1 MKDGQRSFIEHI
13 ETLFDAGAI
22 GEPTDRQLLERFT
35 GRDRKAAELAFT
47 TLVKRHGPM
56 VFRACRAILHD
67 PHASEDAFQ
76 ATFLVLSRKATGLW
90 VRGSLGPW
98 LMEVACRVASAARA
112 EAMRRRVHE
121 RKAAELSA
129 PAADDA
135 SWDDRD
141 AILHEE
147 LGRLPEKYRTAVVL
161 CDLEGLTQE
170 QAARQLGWPAGTVRS
185 RLSRGRDQLRGR
197 LSRRG
202 LAPPAVLAGS
212 SPLVEWKLVSPLV
225 ETTVQ
230 AALRLASGQAA
241 TGSSASAIAL
251 TEGVLKM
258 MFWTRLRTYAAI
270 VLAGTLLS
278 GAGLV
283 GYRAIGRVQSPAA
296 AAGQQSEGRSGPAG
310 KPAPPTAT
318 GTASS
323 ELDAIGKARVE
334 VARKLRD
341 TAERLWRSGEKSLV
355 DYLTAMKRYDEVVA
369 DVGVKTEADRIRFL
383 ERQVV
388 TLKQIEEA
396 VRKQFDIG
404 QVTQTDVL
412 TAELARLDAEYAL
425 AMTKAKTSA
434 GTGLR

>member
-35 GRDRKAAELAFT
+35 GRDRRAAELAFT

-76 ATFLVLSRKATGLW
+76 ATFLVLSRKAAGLW

-98 LMEVACRVASAARA
+98 LMAVACRVASAARA
-112 EAMRRRVHE
+112 EARRRRVHE
-121 RKAAELSA
+121 RKAAELA
-129 PAADDA
+129 ATAADDA

-202 LAPPAVLAGS
+202 LAPPAILAGS
-212 SPLVEWKLVSPLV
+212 SPMIEWKLASPLV

-241 TGSSASAIAL
+241 IGSTASAIAL

-270 VLAGTLLS
+270 VLAGALLS
-278 GAGLV
+278 GTGLV
-283 GYRAIGRVQSPAA
+283 GYRAIGRAQSPAA
-296 AAGQQSEGRSGPAG
+296 AAGQQPEGRAGPAG
-310 KPAPPTAT
+310 KPAAPTAT

-323 ELDAIGKARVE
+323 ELDAIGKARHRGRPE
-334 VARKLRD
+334 AAGRGGETLASGRDQPRGLSDRAETLR
-341 TAERLWRSGEKSLV
+341 RSRGRRHV
-355 DYLTAMKRYDEVVA
+355 
-369 DVGVKTEADRIRFL
+369 
-383 ERQVV
+383 
-388 TLKQIEEA
+388 
-396 VRKQFDIG
+396 
-404 QVTQTDVL
+404 
-412 TAELARLDAEYAL
+412 
-425 AMTKAKTSA
+425 
-434 GTGLR
+434 

>member
-22 GEPTDRQLLERFT
+22 GEPTDRQLLERFNS
-35 GRDRKAAELAFT
+35 RDRKAAELAFT

-67 PHASEDAFQ
+67 LHASEDAFQ
-76 ATFLVLSRKATGLW
+76 ATFLVLSRKAPGLW

-98 LMEVACRVASAARA
+98 LMAVACRVASAARA
-112 EAMRRRVHE
+112 EARRRRVHE
-121 RKAAELSA
+121 RKAAELPA
-129 PAADDA
+129 PDVDEA

-170 QAARQLGWPAGTVRS
+170 QAARQVGWPAGTVRS

-212 SPLVEWKLVSPLV
+212 SPLFDWKLASPMV

-230 AALRLASGQAA
+230 AALGLASGRAA
-241 TGSSASAIAL
+241 TASAIAL

-258 MFWTRLRTYAAI
+258 MFWTRLRTSAAI

-283 GYRAIGRVQSPAA
+283 GYRAMGRVQAPAA
-296 AAGQQSEGRSGPAG
+296 PAGQQPDGRAGPAG
-310 KPAPPTAT
+310 KPAAPTAT
-318 GTASS
+318 GTAFS

-341 TAERLWRSGEKSLV
+341 AAERQWRVGERSLG

-369 DVGVKTEADRIRFL
+369 DVVVRTESDRIRFL
-383 ERQVV
+383 ERQVA

-396 VRKQFDIG
+396 IRKRYDSG

-412 TAELARLDAEYAL
+412 TAELARLDAEYAV
-425 AMTKAKTSA
+425 AIAKAKVSVGA
-434 GTGLR
+434 GLR